1 MFYKRYNRNLYR
13 AQFYMSGGEK
23 VAWNELSFNMFVRQ
37 SVIGECVSGG
47 CTHM

>member
-1 MFYKRYNRNLYR
+1 
-13 AQFYMSGGEK
+13 MSGGEK

-47 CTHM
+47 RTYT